1 MSDDKSDARAAQA
14 AATRAKLIEAATEL
28 FAEQGLTKPSLDAIC
43 ERAGYTR
50 GAFYVHFDNRDDL
63 IGAVIEQ
70 VMGSF
75 IEAIIAAGEAGA
87 DLAMIVR
94 TFTQAVETGAFPFP
108 SSVRS
113 HQVLEACARSET
125 LKHKYVELL
134 NRARTRLTD
143 TVRRGQEAG
152 TIRRDAPP
160 DAVAQLLLATVLGVE
175 VASELSVPYDA
186 DAVGELVLAMLA
198 PS

>member
-1 MSDDKSDARAAQA
+1 MSDEKTDARAAQA

-28 FAEQGLTKPSLDAIC
+28 FSEQGLTKPSLDAIC

-70 VMGSF
+70 VMGGF

-113 HQVLEACARSET
+113 HQVLEACARSDA
-125 LKHKYVELL
+125 LRDKYVELL

-152 TIRRDAPP
+152 NIRRDADP
-160 DAVAQLLLATVLGVE
+160 DAVAQLLVATVLGVE

-186 DAVGELVLAMLA
+186 NGVGELVLAMLA
-198 PS
+198 P